1 MFRKITKQKLNKKD
15 YILDKLDFID
25 YEWWERTEKVRY
37 VIFWIISLL
46 SVILSI
52 FLPSG
57 KSNLKFQK
65 EQVEKVKTISKNQN

>member
-1 MFRKITKQKLNKKD
+1 MNIKD

-25 YEWWERTEKVRY
+25 YDWWMRTEKVRY
-37 VIFWIISLL
+37 IITWVISLL
-46 SVILSI
+46 AVLLSI

-57 KSNLKFQK
+57 KSNLKLQK

>member
-1 MFRKITKQKLNKKD
+1 MKLKD

-25 YEWWERTEKVRY
+25 YDWWMRTEKVRY
-37 VIFWIISLL
+37 ITLWVISLL
-46 SVILSI
+46 SLVLSI

-57 KSNLKFQK
+57 KSNLKLQK

>member
-1 MFRKITKQKLNKKD
+1 MNKKD

>member
-1 MFRKITKQKLNKKD
+1 MNIKD

-25 YEWWERTEKVRY
+25 YDWWMRTEKVRY
-37 VIFWIISLL
+37 IITWVISLL
-46 SVILSI
+46 AVLLSI

>member
-1 MFRKITKQKLNKKD
+1 MFRKTKQELNIKD

-25 YEWWERTEKVRY
+25 YDWWERTEKVRY

>member
-1 MFRKITKQKLNKKD
+1 MNIKD

-25 YEWWERTEKVRY
+25 YDWWMRTEKVRY
-37 VIFWIISLL
+37 ITLWVISLL
-46 SVILSI
+46 SLVLSI

-57 KSNLKFQK
+57 KSNLKLQK

>member
-1 MFRKITKQKLNKKD
+1 MFRKTKQEFNIKD
-15 YILDKLDFID
+15 YILDKRDFID
-25 YEWWERTEKVRY
+25 YDWWVRTEKPRY
-37 VIFWIISLL
+37 IILWSISLL

-57 KSNLKFQK
+57 KSSSKLQK